1 MKISYNWLRQYIT
14 IDKTPEE
21 LSEILTD
28 TGLEVEGLAKFE
40 AIKGGLQG
48 LVIGKVLTCSKH
60 PNADKLSITTV
71 DIGNGNILPI
81 VCGAPNVAEGQT
93 VIIATVGATL
103 YPTEGDTFKIK
114 KAKIRS
120 EVSEG
125 MICAEDEIGIGKGH
139 DGIMVLDTDLAPGT
153 PALEYFN
160 LETDYI
166 FEIGLTPNRSD
177 AISHLGTA
185 RDIKAVTEKEINW
198 PSVESFIKDN
208 DDAPINI
215 SVENPEACPR
225 YTGVTL
231 TNITIAESPEWLK
244 NRLLSIG
251 LTPINNV
258 VDITNFV
265 MHETGQ
271 PLHAFDYAKIE
282 DHKVVVKTLP
292 ANTPFTTLD
301 DKERKLKAEDL
312 MICDS
317 KLPMCIGGVFGGAT
331 SGVSNSTTSIF
342 LESAYFDAASIRKSA
357 MVHQLKT
364 DASFRFERGTDP
376 NGTVY
381 ALKRAALL
389 LKEVAGANISSDV
402 VDIYPNAI
410 KPWEVTVTY
419 RNINRLIGQEI
430 TKEKIHSILNLLDIA
445 TENIAKDGFTA
456 QIPTFR
462 VDVTREADVIEEI
475 LRIYG
480 FNNIN
485 LPKSVG
491 SSFLANSQRKDF
503 DKIQQKISSYLV
515 DNGYFEMMTNSLTK
529 PEYTELSTSLNT
541 NESVEI
547 LNKLSEDLGVMRQ
560 SLLFSG
566 LEVIARNINY
576 KQSNLKVFE
585 FGKQYFLKEGAYKEE
600 KRLAIFITGLEK
612 EQQWNSEKMG
622 VDFHQLKGVVE
633 GILSKLNLN
642 NVSVCKQVTDFFS
655 YGLNYKL
662 GEKTVVEI
670 GAVNKAILKKLGIK
684 QEVFY
689 ASFDWNLLLRKTNDN
704 IMVKQVSKYPEV
716 RRDLSLVINKSVSY
730 QDILKLSK
738 KTERTLIKSV
748 DVFDLYEGD
757 RIESSKKAYSLKFI
771 LQDDKK
777 TLTDKV
783 IDKTMK
789 KLMITFEKELGAI
802 IRQ

>member
-1 MKISYNWLRQYIT
+1 MKISYNWLRQYIN
-14 IDKTPEE
+14 IDKSPEA
-21 LSEILTD
+21 LSGILTD
-28 TGLEVEGLAKFE
+28 TGLEVEGLEKFDP
-40 AIKGGLQG
+40 IKGGLQG

-71 DIGNGNILPI
+71 DIGNGTISPI

-93 VIIATVGATL
+93 VIVATVGATL
-103 YPTEGDTFKIK
+103 YPAEGDLFKIK
-114 KAKIRS
+114 KAKIRG

-125 MICAEDEIGIGKGH
+125 MICAEDEIGVGKAH
-139 DGIMVLDTDLAPGT
+139 DGIMVLNTDLAPGT
-153 PALEYFN
+153 PALEYFDI
-160 LETDYI
+160 ETDYV

-177 AISHLGTA
+177 AISHLGAA
-185 RDIKAVTEKEINW
+185 RDIKAVTEQEITW
-198 PSVESFIKDN
+198 PSVEGFGKD
-208 DDAPINI
+208 DDAAPIQV
-215 SVENPEACPR
+215 SVENPTACPR
-225 YTGVTL
+225 YSGVTL
-231 TNITIAESPEWLK
+231 TNITIAESPDWLK
-244 NRLLSIG
+244 NRLLAIG
-251 LTPINNV
+251 LSPINNV

-271 PLHAFDYAKIE
+271 PLHAFDYAKI
-282 DHKVVVKTLP
+282 KGQKIVVKTLA
-292 ANTPFTTLD
+292 ANTPFITLD

-317 KLPMCIGGVFGGAT
+317 EAPMCIGGVFGGAT
-331 SGVSNSTTSIF
+331 SGVSDTTTSIF

-389 LKEVAGANISSDV
+389 LKELAGANISSEV
-402 VDIYPNAI
+402 VDVYPKPI
-410 KPWEVTVTY
+410 KPWEVAITY

-430 TKEKIHSILNLLDIA
+430 SKERIHSILNLLDIA
-445 TENIAKDGFTA
+445 TKNISKDEFTA
-456 QIPTFR
+456 IIPTFR

-485 LPKSVG
+485 LPENVG
-491 SSFLANSQRKDF
+491 SSFLANSQRKDV

-515 DNGYFEMMTNSLTK
+515 DKGYFEIMTNSLTK
-529 PEYTELSTSLNT
+529 PEYTELSASLNT

-600 KRLAIFITGLEK
+600 KRLAVFITGLEK
-612 EQQWNSEKMG
+612 EQQWNSEKIN
-622 VDFHQLKGVVE
+622 VDFHQIKGVAE
-633 GILSKLNLN
+633 GVLARLNVTQTSVSK
-642 NVSVCKQVTDFFS
+642 KVTDFFS
-655 YGLNYKL
+655 YGLSYRL
-662 GEKTVVEI
+662 GEKTAMEI
-670 GAVNKAILKKLGIK
+670 GAVNKGILKKIGIK
-684 QEVFY
+684 QEIFY
-689 ASFDWNLLLRKTNDN
+689 ASFDWDLLLRKTNDN

-730 QDILKLSK
+730 QDILALSK

-789 KLMITFEKELGAI
+789 RLMATFEKELGAI

>member
-1 MKISYNWLRQYIT
+1 MKISYNWLRQYIN
-14 IDKTPEE
+14 IDKSPEE

-28 TGLEVEGLAKFE
+28 TGLEVEGLEKFE
-40 AIKGGLQG
+40 PIKGGLQG
-48 LVIGKVLTCSKH
+48 LVIGKVLTCTKH

-71 DIGNGNILPI
+71 DIGGGAISPI

-93 VIIATVGATL
+93 VIVATVGATL
-103 YPTEGDTFKIK
+103 YPIGGDSFKIK
-114 KAKIRS
+114 KAKIRG

-125 MICAEDEIGIGKGH
+125 MICAEDEIGVGSTH
-139 DGIMVLDTDLAPGT
+139 DGIMVLATDLTPGT
-153 PALEYFN
+153 PALKYFN
-160 LETDYI
+160 FETDYV

-177 AISHLGTA
+177 AISHLGTS
-185 RDIKAVTEKEINW
+185 RDVKAVTEQEITW
-198 PSVESFIKDN
+198 PSVEDFTKD
-208 DDAPINI
+208 DEAAPIKV
-215 SVENPEACPR
+215 SVENPKACPR
-225 YTGVTL
+225 YSGVTL
-231 TNITIAESPEWLK
+231 TNITIAESPDWLK

-251 LTPINNV
+251 LSPINNV

-271 PLHAFDYAKIE
+271 PLHAFDYAKIKGQ
-282 DHKVVVKTLP
+282 KVVVKTLP

-312 MICDS
+312 MICDGEA
-317 KLPMCIGGVFGGAT
+317 PMCIGGVFGGVT
-331 SGVSNSTTSIF
+331 SGVSDTTTSIF
-342 LESAYFDAASIRKSA
+342 LESAYFDAAYIRKSA

-389 LKEVAGANISSDV
+389 LKELAGANISSEL
-402 VDIYPNAI
+402 VDIYPSPI
-410 KPWEVTVTY
+410 VPWNVSISY

-430 TKEKIHSILNLLDIA
+430 SKEKIHSILNLLDIG
-445 TENIAKDGFTA
+445 TEDISKEGFVA
-456 QIPTFR
+456 VIPTFR

-485 LPKSVG
+485 LPQNVG
-491 SSFLANSQRKDF
+491 SSFLANSQHKDF
-503 DKIQQKISSYLV
+503 DKIQQKVSSYLV
-515 DNGYFEMMTNSLTK
+515 ANGYFEMMTNSLTK
-529 PEYTELSTSLNT
+529 PEYVNLSELINKD
-541 NESVEI
+541 ESVEI

-566 LEVIARNINY
+566 LEVLVRNINY
-576 KQSNLKVFE
+576 KQSNLKMFE
-585 FGKQYFLKEGAYKEE
+585 FGKQYFLKEGEYKEE
-600 KRLAIFITGLEK
+600 KRLAVFITGFEQEK
-612 EQQWNSEKMG
+612 QWNSEQMPS
-622 VDFHQLKGVVE
+622 DFHQLKGIAENVL
-633 GILSKLNLN
+633 GRM
-642 NVSVCKQVTDFFS
+642 NVSNAEITKNVSDIFS
-655 YGLNYKL
+655 YGIGYKI
-662 GEKTVVEI
+662 GQKTSVEI
-670 GAVNKAILKKLGIK
+670 GSLNKNILKYLGIK

-689 ASFDWNLLLRKTNDN
+689 ASFDWDLLLRKTNDN

-730 QDILKLSK
+730 QDILALSK
-738 KTERTLIKSV
+738 KTERVLIKSI

-757 RIESSKKAYSLKFI
+757 RIENSKKAYSLKFI

-789 KLMITFEKELGAI
+789 RLMATFEKELGAV

>member
-1 MKISYNWLRQYIT
+1 MKISYNWLRQYID
-14 IDKTPEE
+14 IDKSPEA

-28 TGLEVEGLAKFE
+28 TGLEVEGLEKFE
-40 AIKGGLQG
+40 TIKGGLEG
-48 LVIGKVLTCSKH
+48 LVIGKVLSCTKH
-60 PNADKLSITTV
+60 PNADKLSATTV
-71 DIGNGNILPI
+71 DIGKDEPSPI

-93 VIIATVGATL
+93 VIVATVGATL
-103 YPTEGDTFKIK
+103 YPAEGDSFKIK
-114 KAKIRS
+114 KAKIRG

-125 MICAEDEIGIGKGH
+125 MICAEDEIGIGKDH
-139 DGIMVLDTDLAPGT
+139 DGIMVLDTDLKPGT
-153 PALEYFN
+153 PALTYFN
-160 LETDYI
+160 VETDYV

-185 RDIKAVTEKEINW
+185 RDVKAVTEKEINW
-198 PSVESFIKDN
+198 PSVKTFGKDDN
-208 DDAPINI
+208 SLPIDV
-215 SVENPEACPR
+215 SVENTEACPR
-225 YTGVTL
+225 YSGVTL
-231 TNITIAESPEWLK
+231 NNIKITESPDWLK
-244 NRLLSIG
+244 NRLLTIG
-251 LTPINNV
+251 LSPINNV

-271 PLHAFDYAKIE
+271 PLHAFDYAKIK
-282 DHKVVVKTLP
+282 DQKVVVKTLA
-292 ANTPFTTLD
+292 ANTPFLTLD

-317 KLPMCIGGVFGGAT
+317 ESPMCIGGVFGGVT
-331 SGVSNSTTSIF
+331 SGVSDTTTSIF

-389 LKEVAGANISSDV
+389 LKELASASISSDI
-402 VDIYPNAI
+402 VDIYPNPI
-410 KPWEVTVTY
+410 KPVEVAVSY

-430 TKEKIHSILNLLDIA
+430 SKDKIHSILNLLDIKLS
-445 TENIAKDGFTA
+445 NIADAGFTA
-456 QIPTFR
+456 SIPTFR

-480 FNNIN
+480 FNNIK
-485 LPKSVG
+485 LPESVG

-515 DNGYFEMMTNSLTK
+515 GNGYFEMMTNSLTK
-529 PEYTELSTSLNT
+529 PEYTELTDTVNAD
-541 NESVEI
+541 ESVGI

-566 LEVIARNINY
+566 LEVLARNINY

-585 FGKQYFLKEGAYKEE
+585 FGKQYFKKEGEYKEE
-600 KRLAIFITGLEK
+600 KRLALFITGLEK
-612 EQQWNSEKMG
+612 EKQWNSEKIST
-622 VDFHQLKGVVE
+622 DFHQIKGIAE
-633 GILSKLNLN
+633 GVLGRMNLSSLNISQE
-642 NVSVCKQVTDFFS
+642 VSDVFS
-655 YGLNYKL
+655 YGLSYKL
-662 GEKTVVEI
+662 GQKTSVEI
-670 GAVNKAILKKLGIK
+670 GSLNSKILKSLGIK
-684 QEVFY
+684 QEVIY
-689 ASFDWNLLLRKTNDN
+689 ASFDWDLLLRKTNDN

-716 RRDLSLVINKSVSY
+716 RRDLSLVINKSISY
-730 QDILKLSK
+730 QDILELTK
-738 KTERTLIKSV
+738 KTERSLIKSV

-757 RIESSKKAYSLKFI
+757 RIEKSKKAYSLRFI
-771 LQDDKK
+771 LKDDKK

-789 KLMITFEKELGAI
+789 RLMATFEKELGAV

>member
-1 MKISYNWLRQYIT
+1 MKISYNWLRQYIA

-28 TGLEVEGLAKFE
+28 TGLEVEGLEKFE
-40 AIKGGLQG
+40 AIKGGLEG

-60 PNADKLSITTV
+60 PNADKLSVTTV
-71 DIGNGNILPI
+71 DIGLEEPSPI
-81 VCGAPNVAEGQT
+81 ICGAPNVAEGQT
-93 VIIATVGATL
+93 VIVATVGAIL
-103 YPTEGDTFKIK
+103 YPTEGDSFKIK
-114 KAKIRS
+114 KAKIRG

-125 MICAEDEIGIGKGH
+125 MICAEDEIGLGEGH
-139 DGIMVLDTDLAPGT
+139 DGIMVLESDLKPGT
-153 PALEYFN
+153 PALEHFN
-160 LETDYI
+160 IETDYV

-198 PSVESFIKDN
+198 PSVSLFKKDN
-208 DDAPINI
+208 DSLPIEV
-215 SVENPEACPR
+215 SVENADACPR
-225 YTGVTL
+225 YSGVTIN
-231 TNITIAESPEWLK
+231 NISIEESPDWLK

-251 LTPINNV
+251 LSPINNV
-258 VDITNFV
+258 VDITNYV

-271 PLHAFDYAKIE
+271 PLHAFDYSKIKNN
-282 DHKVVVKTLP
+282 KVVVKTLP
-292 ANTPFTTLD
+292 LNTPFTTLD

-312 MICDS
+312 MICDNES
-317 KLPMCIGGVFGGAT
+317 PMCIGGVFGGTT
-331 SGVSNSTTSIF
+331 SGVSDSTTSIF

-389 LKEVAGANISSDV
+389 MKEISGAEIASDII
-402 VDIYPNAI
+402 DIYPTKI
-410 KPWEVTVTY
+410 LEKKVLVSY

-430 TKEKIHSILNLLDIA
+430 SIDKIHTILNSLDIK
-445 TENIAKDGFTA
+445 TDDISEKDFTA
-456 QIPTFR
+456 VIPTYR

-480 FNNIN
+480 FNNIQ
-485 LPKSVG
+485 LPDTVG
-491 SSFLANSQRKDF
+491 SSFLANSQTKDF
-503 DKIQQKISSYLV
+503 DKLQQKISSYLV

-529 PEYTELSTSLNT
+529 PEYADLSSTVDKSKH
-541 NESVEI
+541 VVI

-566 LEVIARNINY
+566 LEVLARNINY
-576 KQSNLKVFE
+576 KQSNLKTFE
-585 FGKQYFLKEGAYKEE
+585 FGKQYFKQEGEYKEE
-600 KRLAIFITGLEK
+600 KRLALFITGFEK
-612 EQQWNSEKMG
+612 VKQWNSET
-622 VDFHQLKGVVE
+622 VSTDFHQLKGITE
-633 GILSKLNLN
+633 GILTRLNLKASD
-642 NVSVCKQVTDFFS
+642 VSKDVSDIFS
-655 YGLNYKL
+655 YGISYKL
-662 GEKTVVEI
+662 GQKTSVEI
-670 GAVNKAILKKLGIK
+670 GSINSSILKELGIK
-684 QEVFY
+684 QEVIY
-689 ASFDWNLLLRKTNDN
+689 ASFDWDLLLRKTNDN

-716 RRDLSLVINKSVSY
+716 RRDLSLVINKTVSY
-730 QDILKLSK
+730 QDILELTQKS
-738 KTERTLIKSV
+738 ERNLIKSV

-757 RIESSKKAYSLKFI
+757 RIEKSKKAYSLKFI

-777 TLTDKV
+777 TLTDKI

-789 KLMITFEKELGAI
+789 RLIATFEKELGAI